1 MENEIN
7 VLVKKYLN
15 KNNNVDSIRE
25 IFLKIINKYEKNPPK
40 KKTKKNRKKICRP
53 VLLISDSSC
62 DDFENINL
70 T

>member
-1 MENEIN
+1 MEDEIN
-7 VLVKKYLN
+7 LLVKKYLN
-15 KNNNVDSIRE
+15 KNKNIDSIRE
-25 IFLKIINKYEKNPPK
+25 IFIKIFNKYEKNQPK
-40 KKTKKNRKKICRP
+40 KKTKKNRVKICRP

>member
-7 VLVKKYLN
+7 LLVTKYLN
-15 KNNNVDSIRE
+15 KNTNIESVRE
-25 IFLKIINKYEKNPPK
+25 VFLNIINKYEKNPPK
-40 KKTKKNRKKICRP
+40 KKTKKNRKNICRP

>member
-1 MENEIN
+1 MEDEIN
-7 VLVKKYLN
+7 LLVKKYLN
-15 KNNNVDSIRE
+15 KNKNIDSIHE
-25 IFLKIINKYEKNPPK
+25 IFLKIFNKYEKNPPK
-40 KKTKKNRKKICRP
+40 KKTKKNRVKICRP